1 MTDAPALYLD
11 DRTFG
16 QRVLGIWT
24 PSVMGARIALAVAV
38 GVSCLIFAAASRY
51 FELPIL
57 PGYDGSILCQPSPV
71 SAFAVVAVALAVA
84 TLVGT
89 VLAGA
94 VRFEAGLF
102 AAAFGL
108 MAFSL
113 RCGTMQS
120 VLLEAGGNE
129 AVFVRL
135 AVELLILGI
144 FLGGMWALLLR
155 LARAAHGRPST
166 PQLNR
171 SGLLNNL
178 TATVA
183 QTISTGI
190 FMFLLCQSEAKYQ
203 ALAAIGIASWL
214 GSMIAYK
221 YAPTR
226 PSIWYWTGPL
236 LVGLIG
242 YMLAAMGQDTN
253 LNIGSPAGTFAAFAR
268 PLPVDYASLGTAGA
282 ILGYWMMRSRKCQYR
297 AANCT
302 PM

>member
-1 MTDAPALYLD
+1 MATKA
-11 DRTFG
+11 
-16 QRVLGIWT
+16 
-24 PSVMGARIALAVAV
+24 
-38 GVSCLIFAAASRY
+38 LIFAAASRY

-57 PGYDGSILCQPSPV
+57 PGYDGSVLCQPSPV

-282 ILGYWMMRSRKCQYR
+282 ILGYWMMRKKDEG
-297 AANCT
+297 N
-302 PM
+302 

>member
-1 MTDAPALYLD
+1 MVDAPALYLD
-11 DRTFG
+11 DRAFG
-16 QRVLGIWT
+16 GRVLGIWN
-24 PSVMGARIALAVAV
+24 PNGLSARIALAIAV
-38 GVSCLIFAAASRY
+38 GINCLIFAAASQY

-57 PGYDGSILCQPSPV
+57 PGFDGSIICQPSPV
-71 SAFAVVAVALAVA
+71 SAFAVVAVTLAVA

-129 AVFVRL
+129 GVFVRL
-135 AVELLILGI
+135 AVELLILGLC
-144 FLGGMWALLLR
+144 LGGMWTVLWR
-155 LARAAHGRPST
+155 LARAVHGRFST
-166 PQLNR
+166 PR
-171 SGLLNNL
+171 EKDSGLLNSL
-178 TATVA
+178 TATIA
-183 QTISTGI
+183 QTIATGV

-203 ALAAIGIASWL
+203 ALASVGVASWL

-221 YAPTR
+221 CAPAR
-226 PSIWYWTGPL
+226 PSIWYWIGPL

-242 YMLAAMGQDTN
+242 YVLAATGQDTN
-253 LNIGSPAGTFAAFAR
+253 LDIGSPAGTFAALAR

-282 ILGYWMMRSRKCQYR
+282 ILGYWMMRKKEL
-297 AANCT
+297 
-302 PM
+302 PGD

>member
-1 MTDAPALYLD
+1 MSD
-11 DRTFG
+11 
-16 QRVLGIWT
+16 
-24 PSVMGARIALAVAV
+24 RIALAIAV
-38 GVSCLIFAAASRY
+38 GVSCLIFGFASRY

-57 PGYDGSILCQPSPV
+57 PGYDGSIICQPSPV

-84 TLVGT
+84 TLAGT

-120 VLLEAGGNE
+120 VILEAGGNE
-129 AVFVRL
+129 GVFVRL

-144 FLGGMWALLLR
+144 FLGGMWAVLWR
-155 LARAAHGRPST
+155 LARALHGRSSIPPDKVS
-166 PQLNR
+166 PALND
-171 SGLLNNL
+171 L

-183 QTISTGI
+183 QTVATAVL
-190 FMFLLCQSEAKYQ
+190 MFLLCQSQAKYQ
-203 ALAAIGIASWL
+203 ALASVGIASWL

-221 YAPTR
+221 CAPAR
-226 PSIWYWTGPL
+226 PSIWYWIGPL

-242 YMLAAMGQDTN
+242 YILAAMGQDTN
-253 LNIGSPAGTFAAFAR
+253 VNIGSPAGAFAALAR
-268 PLPVDYASLGTAGA
+268 PLPVDYAGLGTAGA
-282 ILGYWMMRSRKCQYR
+282 ILGYWTMK
-297 AANCT
+297 
-302 PM
+302 PKELPGD